1 MRTFTLTDL
10 KNQTGKVVDAA
21 IRGPVSLTKH
31 GAETLVLMSREDFD
45 RVRAAADYRT
55 AHSLNEL
62 PTEFAR
68 DMVAALE
75 AVTPESYGGD

>member
-45 RVRAAADYRT
+45 RVRAAADHRT

-62 PTEFAR
+62 PSEFAH
-68 DMVAALE
+68 DLAAAL
-75 AVTPESYGGD
+75 ASVTPESYEDG